1 VKKIYCQIS
10 KCLSCHSCEIA
21 CATVHSE
28 SKKLTDAINEDPL
41 PRQLIK
47 VEYIDESGR
56 IYNKRSIA
64 IQCRQCEDPQCL
76 QACITGGIYM
86 DEKSGR
92 IMFEHEKCVG
102 CWSCIMV
109 CPFGVIVQYEENR
122 KASKCDLCPDEK
134 IPPCV
139 RACPTKALIYCE
151 KEEIKVGHL
160 E

>member
-1 VKKIYCQIS
+1 MKKIYCQIS
-10 KCLSCHSCEIA
+10 RCLSCHSCEIA
-21 CATVHSE
+21 CATARSE

-47 VEYIDESGR
+47 VEYIDASGK
-56 IYNKRSIA
+56 IYNRRSIA
-64 IQCRQCEDPQCL
+64 VQCRQCEDPQCL

-92 IMFEHEKCVG
+92 IMLEHEKCVG

-122 KASKCDLCPDEK
+122 KATKCDLCPDEE

-139 RACPTKALIYCE
+139 RACPTKALVYCE
-151 KEEIKVGHL
+151 KEEIKVGLL

>member
-1 VKKIYCQIS
+1 
-10 KCLSCHSCEIA
+10 
-21 CATVHSE
+21 
-28 SKKLTDAINEDPL
+28 
-41 PRQLIK
+41 
-47 VEYIDESGR
+47 
-56 IYNKRSIA
+56 
-64 IQCRQCEDPQCL
+64 
-76 QACITGGIYM
+76 M
-86 DEKSGR
+86 DKKSGR

-139 RACPTKALIYCE
+139 RACPTKALIYCD
-151 KEEIKVGHL
+151 KKEIKVGHL

>member
-1 VKKIYCQIS
+1 MKKIYCQIS

-47 VEYIDESGR
+47 VEYIDESGK
-56 IYNKRSIA
+56 IHNKRSIA

-92 IMFEHEKCVG
+92 IMFEYEKCVG

-139 RACPTKALIYCE
+139 RACPTKALIYCD
-151 KEEIKVGHL
+151 KEEIKVGQL